1 MWRRLL
7 KNQPPI
13 WTTLLMMNLAK
24 LEVDIVKY
32 PAEKHPENCQ
42 TKRADALPTLK
53 TTELEFQSGKNLKP

>member
-1 MWRRLL
+1 
-7 KNQPPI
+7 
-13 WTTLLMMNLAK
+13 MMNLAK